1 MKKYNIAI
9 AVNLVDDVLY
19 ESNKILEIL
28 DKEYGINYIKNHQPI
43 LHIALC
49 SGLVDVDNMDF
60 FLEKIKPIL
69 GDMSKFTLSLNGMGI
84 FLGDEVNLHIRW
96 LLTKNLVLLKNNIEK
111 SLFSIWEANRK
122 HNNQLYWLP
131 KTSVAYRDL
140 TYQNFNKINF
150 DNIRID
156 TKCMDVKEISVI
168 KFEENKKEE
177 IIKILRIE

>member
-19 ESNKILEIL
+19 ESNKILETL

-69 GDMSKFTLSLNGMGI
+69 V
-84 FLGDEVNLHIRW
+84 DEVNLHVRW
-96 LLTKNLVLLKNNIEK
+96 FLTKNLVLLKNNIEK